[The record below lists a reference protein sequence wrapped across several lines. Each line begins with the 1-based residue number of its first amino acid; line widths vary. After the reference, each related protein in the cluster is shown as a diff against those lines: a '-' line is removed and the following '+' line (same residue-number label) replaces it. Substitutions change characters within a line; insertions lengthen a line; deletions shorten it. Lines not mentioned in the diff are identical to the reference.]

1 MFSADFYMPTRLIFG
16 DDALE
21 RGAEFIAAAGKH
33 DDLLQTSHIYREVFE
48 SQTKG
53 VE

>member
-1 MFSADFYMPTRLIFG
+1 VQESDLIIVLDG
-16 DDALE
+16 
-21 RGAEFIAAAGKH
+21 GKIAAAGKH

-53 VE
+53 GNDDASC